1 MSTAAHAGELPATA
15 EAHTPPEGRG
25 LARDAVRLLVAPL
38 PDGALRHAR
47 VADLPAVLA
56 PGDLLVVNTSATL
69 PAAIPASLE
78 SSGAALLHVSGPA
91 PVQPGGRAATSVWPP
106 AGAGPT
112 GAPASVGPLAGA
124 EPDGVAST
132 RWIVEPRAADGGR
145 LREVR
150 AGEPVALPAGGRA
163 ELLAPYLGR
172 RLWVAR
178 LTLPEP
184 LHAYLACHGR
194 PIRYRHVDGEWP
206 LDAYQ
211 TAYAAEPGS
220 AEMPSAG
227 RPFTAELV
235 TRLVARGIDV
245 APLVLHTGVS
255 SPEAGERPFPERF
268 HVPVWTA
275 ERANL
280 ARRLGGRVVAVGTTT
295 VRALES
301 AAAPDG
307 GVRAAGGWTELVLGP
322 DRPVRAVDGVLTGF
336 HDPAASHLSLL
347 EALAGRAPLTRAYS
361 EGARAG
367 YLRHEF
373 GDLMLLLSETR
384 G

>member
-1 MSTAAHAGELPATA
+1 MSTAAHAGELPATP
-15 EAHTPPEGRG
+15 EAHTPPEARG
-25 LARDAVRLLVAPL
+25 LARDAVRLLVVPL
-38 PDGALRHAR
+38 HSGAVRHAR
-47 VADLPAVLA
+47 FADLPAVLA

-69 PAAIPASLE
+69 PAALSAVDKDGV
-78 SSGAALLHVSGPA
+78 GATLHLSGP
-91 PVQPGGRAATSVWPP
+91 
-106 AGAGPT
+106 
-112 GAPASVGPLAGA
+112 
-124 EPDGVAST
+124 EPNVAYGDKGS
-132 RWIVEPRAADGGR
+132 RWIVEPRATDGGR
-145 LREVR
+145 RR
-150 AGEPVALPAGGRA
+150 GAHAGERLALPAGGRA
-163 ELLAPYLGR
+163 ELLAPYLGH
-172 RLWVAR
+172 RLWVAC
-178 LTLPEP
+178 LTLPDP
-184 LHAYLACHGR
+184 LLAYLTRHGR
-194 PIRYRHVDGEWP
+194 PIRYQHVDGEWP
-206 LDAYQ
+206 LEHYQ

-227 RPFTAELV
+227 RPFTPELV

-245 APLVLHTGVS
+245 APLALHTGVS

-268 HVPVWTA
+268 RVPEWTA

-280 ARRLGGRVVAVGTTT
+280 ARRMGGRVVAVGTTT

-307 GVRAAGGWTELVLGP
+307 RVRAAEGWTDLVLGP

-336 HDPAASHLSLL
+336 HDPAASHLELL
-347 EALAGRAPLTRAYS
+347 EALAGRAALARGYR

-384 G
+384 DDMRRGVNRWRTRQGCENFTIA